1 MVLQIIRNQRAIKTI
16 SHTVFVTLV
25 NINFRYKMK
34 NFHPGFFE
42 SEMLEIFTRLFFIK
56 LLELQV
62 VYSGSLKCYKVFCL
76 KMRKESPKKK
86 SLENIVWK
94 NVVYTVSFL
103 VKLA

>member
-1 MVLQIIRNQRAIKTI
+1 
-16 SHTVFVTLV
+16 
-25 NINFRYKMK
+25 MK

-94 NVVYTVSFL
+94 NVVYTVSLL